1 MESLLFIRHAE
12 TDLAGR
18 FCGHSDPP
26 INERGYRQ
34 IEELLE
40 TLDTESIDA
49 IYSSDLSRASATANA
64 IGRTIGLTPIV
75 VPTLREMNFGVW
87 EGLSWDEIEARDQ
100 TYARRWS
107 NSYPDI
113 PAPGGETFAAFQSRV
128 LTEVRRIL
136 ALASRKSAVVVT
148 HAGVMR
154 VVLQLL
160 CDLDEKSA
168 WERTSAYCG
177 SFRYHPGGSCD

>member
-1 MESLLFIRHAE
+1 MESLLFVRHAE

-26 INERGYRQ
+26 INERGHRQ
-34 IEELLE
+34 IEKLLAA
-40 TLDTESIDA
+40 LHTESIDA
-49 IYSSDLSRASATANA
+49 IYSSDLSRAFVTADA
-64 IGRTIGLTPIV
+64 IGRTIGLSPIV
-75 VPTLREMNFGVW
+75 VPALREINFGEW

-100 TYARRWS
+100 SYALQWS
-107 NSYPDI
+107 SFYPDI
-113 PAPGGETFAAFQSRV
+113 PAPGGEAFAAFQSRV

-136 ALASRKSAVVVT
+136 ALASPQSAVVVT

-154 VVLQLL
+154 VVLRSF
-160 CDLDEKSA
+160 CNLDEKAA

-177 SFRYHPGGSCD
+177 IFRYRSGRLV